1 LDVQNAKQLYNGLAT
16 LIEVHGRVKGLQ
28 PDISSLVPSLTMS
41 TSSVTVRSV
50 FYGSRYF
57 RVFLVA
63 LLCPALHWPVAS
75 AYASQPLNV
84 VVTLPVLKD
93 WAQQIG
99 GPHVSVTSLMTGYE
113 NEHTY
118 SPKPSDLVAVRKA
131 QVLIEVGAGLEVWV
145 STLVKNAGNPRLLI
159 VTASRGI
166 DLLED
171 HGDAAGMPAGAGS
184 PHSHGN
190 PHVWLDPDG
199 ASVMVR
205 HIADAFIAT
214 DPAHREQYE
223 GNAVAYLTQLRQTS
237 EALRLRLETVSDR
250 RIVVHHPAWPYF
262 ARYFGFIIAGTLLT
276 QPGAEPSA
284 RRIQAMVVTIKQAGI
299 RVIVSEAQLNQ
310 KLPQM
315 LSRETGAH
323 IVVLTTLP
331 GALPGTET
339 YLDMLRYN
347 VLQLADALERPTERR
362 SHP

>member
-1 LDVQNAKQLYNGLAT
+1 
-16 LIEVHGRVKGLQ
+16 
-28 PDISSLVPSLTMS
+28 M
-41 TSSVTVRSV
+41 
-50 FYGSRYF
+50 FYCLRYWCVCF
-57 RVFLVA
+57 VA
-63 LLCPALHWPVAS
+63 IFYPALHGAVAP
-75 AYASQPLNV
+75 AYGSQPLNV

-99 GPHVSVTSLMTGYE
+99 GPHVGVTSLMTGYE
-113 NEHTY
+113 SEHTY

-166 DLLED
+166 ELLED
-171 HGDAAGMPAGAGS
+171 HDDVAGMSPGAGS
-184 PHSHGN
+184 AHSHSHGN
-190 PHVWLDPDG
+190 PHVWLDPNG
-199 ASVMVR
+199 ASVMIR

-214 DPAHREQYE
+214 DPAHREQYQE
-223 GNAVAYLTQLRQTS
+223 NATAYLSELGRTS
-237 EALRLRLETVSDR
+237 EALRRRLAAVSDR

-262 ARYFGFIIAGTLLT
+262 ARYFGFAIAGTLLM

-284 RRIQAMVVTIKQAGI
+284 RRLQAMVVTIKQTGI

-310 KLPQM
+310 KLPQ
-315 LSRETGAH
+315 LLARETGAR
-323 IVVLTTLP
+323 VVRLTTLP

-347 VLQLADALERPTERR
+347 VLQLAEALEKPAERASRP
-362 SHP
+362 

>member
-1 LDVQNAKQLYNGLAT
+1 MP
-16 LIEVHGRVKGLQ
+16 R
-28 PDISSLVPSLTMS
+28 
-41 TSSVTVRSV
+41 SSVTVRSV
-50 FYGSRYF
+50 FHSPRYF
-57 RVFLVA
+57 LFFFLV
-63 LLCPALHWPVAS
+63 LLCPALHWAVAP
-75 AYASQPLNV
+75 AYGSQPLNV

-99 GPHVSVTSLMTGYE
+99 GPHVGVTSLMTGYE
-113 NEHTY
+113 SEHTY

-131 QVLIEVGAGLEVWV
+131 QILIEVGAGLEVWV
-145 STLVKNAGNPRLLI
+145 STLVKNAGNPRLQT

-166 DLLED
+166 ELLED
-171 HGDAAGMPAGAGS
+171 HDDAPGMQAGAGS
-184 PHSHGN
+184 PHSHSHGN

-205 HIADAFIAT
+205 RIADAFIAA

-223 GNAVAYLTQLRQTS
+223 ANAATYLSQLHRTGD
-237 EALRLRLETVSDR
+237 ALRLRLETVSDR

-262 ARYFGFIIAGTLLT
+262 ARYFGLIVAGTLLT

-284 RRIQAMVVTIKQAGI
+284 RRIQAMVTTIKQAGI

-310 KLPQM
+310 KLPQV
-315 LSRETGAH
+315 LARETGARV
-323 IVVLTTLP
+323 VVLTTLP

-347 VLQLADALERPTERR
+347 VIQLADALEKPTERG